1 MALRKPMSDGPIDRE
16 RQLQRITYASI
27 RGDTG
32 SELSVIIAKDEESL
46 NKAIALD
53 LIASTAPARLG
64 THLASIR
71 EALIDGRWADA
82 LVEWM
87 DATGNVVDVY
97 PDEPVRESIYDDK
110 TLEFELQM
118 KPIFNQ
124 RGA

>member
-1 MALRKPMSDGPIDRE
+1 MALRKPMSDGSIDRE
-16 RQLQRITYASI
+16 RWLQQITYASI

-32 SELSVIIAKDEESL
+32 CELSVIIAKDEESL
-46 NKAIALD
+46 NEAIALD

-64 THLASIR
+64 THLAFIR

-82 LVEWM
+82 LVAWM

-110 TLEFELQM
+110 TLEFELQL

-124 RGA
+124 RVA